1 VEAIEYEIF
10 VRSVQGA
17 AGDHSSVSRY
27 LRTGTDD
34 RAQGQVSRWTK
45 LHLTRDC
52 TRYRSKYEVQY
63 STVVSLSPSKWRPCA
78 RFMDSRSPNESRPA
92 TIEQKHDA
100 ELHDGL

>member
-1 VEAIEYEIF
+1 MEAIEYEIF

-63 STVVSLSPSKWRPCA
+63 SSLFVTFEMAAVRSIHGLTKSKRKQAGDDRAEA
-78 RFMDSRSPNESRPA
+78 RCGA
-92 TIEQKHDA
+92 A
-100 ELHDGL
+100 